1 MSIGI
6 PVVNAGELYVNDLQ
20 LSWTSDE
27 VIAIAAG
34 AARDSTNVNDIVVD
48 SALAVSNIVSGVNG
62 LDTGT
67 VAASTMYAVY
77 VIGCSYGVVSPAGL
91 LSLASSSEPTLPK
104 DYDMYRRVGWVLTD
118 GTSDNLLFWQYG
130 ADQTRQYYYDVGISE
145 LSGGSSA
152 TYAEIDLATS
162 VPPIATNVIM
172 DVSYTPN
179 SATNNAEF
187 LPYGSSATAGLV
199 RFGCGVAAAQVG
211 QIVVPCELSSSV
223 PTIQYK
229 VDTSDALT
237 LLTMGYYDYL

>member
-1 MSIGI
+1 MAIGI
-6 PVVNAGELYVNDLQ
+6 PVVNASNLYVDNLE

-34 AARDSTNVNDIVVD
+34 RARNSSDENDIIVE
-48 SALAVSNIVSGVNG
+48 SALAVSNIVSGANG

-77 VIGCSYGVVSPAGL
+77 VIGSSYDVVDPAGL
-91 LSLASSSEPTLPK
+91 LSLASSSTPTLPE

-130 ADQTRQYYYDVGISE
+130 SDQTRQYYYDVGISE
-145 LSGGSSA
+145 LAAGSSA

-172 DVSYTPN
+172 DVAYTPN
-179 SATNNAEF
+179 GATDVAEF
-187 LPYGSSATAGLV
+187 LPFGSSATNGIV
-199 RFGCGVAAAQVG
+199 RFGYGVAGAQVG
-211 QIVVPCELSSSV
+211 QAVIPCELDSAV
-223 PTIQYK
+223 PKIQYK
-229 VDTSDALT
+229 VTSGDVIT
-237 LLTMGYYDYL
+237 VLTMGYYDYL